1 MSEHFKNDK
10 VKIAVIMKMAGLPK
24 NDIEEM

>member
-1 MSEHFKNDK
+1 MSEHFKNDN

-24 NDIEEM
+24 NDIDEM